1 METPNLIISDQDFAT
16 IMSVIGYPIVSLED
30 LTNNM
35 MTRSDIENQLIFNAM
50 LEYYKFFPLEEVQE
64 YQVAGDFH
72 IPFPDDKVF
81 VVTDARVV
89 LRTYG
94 GAGHSSSPFMNEL
107 LIRKNQGSK
116 YGTRNDYDFFQ
127 VRQYARMET
136 QGVLE
141 SFKTVRTKMN
151 FQTKTVDGFSTIQ
164 GRLKITWGR
173 FSENFS
179 DIPMKHNRDVVKLAQ
194 SYILAFFGSIRQQA
208 AANLPT
214 DVSGDNFIEMAKELR
229 EEVITRWQDYSKI
242 TVIRG

>member
-1 METPNLIISDQDFAT
+1 
-16 IMSVIGYPIVSLED
+16 
-30 LTNNM
+30 
-35 MTRSDIENQLIFNAM
+35 
-50 LEYYKFFPLEEVQE
+50 
-64 YQVAGDFH
+64 
-72 IPFPDDKVF
+72 
-81 VVTDARVV
+81 
-89 LRTYG
+89 
-94 GAGHSSSPFMNEL
+94 
-107 LIRKNQGSK
+107 
-116 YGTRNDYDFFQ
+116 
-127 VRQYARMET
+127 MET

-194 SYILAFFGSIRQQA
+194 SYILAFFCSIRQQA